1 MPSAIAYTRVSR
13 GGPRENSSGL
23 DAQRH
28 QIEKFASDRGFD
40 ILKVYSEICAYRGKI
55 NKVTRPALFSAMSY
69 SMRNNTYIFVAS
81 FDRITQAPATVQNRA
96 KYKSLK
102 FISAKPDESNDS
114 SLPVIDIIQ
123 RNRREKI
130 SSSTKSALA
139 ALQALGV
146 KLGNVKNL
154 EVVRGRGSE
163 TNKQLAK
170 QRLSEFEILL
180 AEARSLGARTDK
192 EVAAKFNE
200 LGHLP
205 ARGGQW
211 TAENIA
217 SFRGK
222 LRASKIGGGPSSK
235 GVVHKPRPLADSNR
249 QLTPDGVERVKKAM
263 ATEGWKPG
271 TTGKLMAELGFNR
284 FDTTMSLKGRSP
296 IKKEHLD
303 ALEAWIAKKEATV

>member
-1 MPSAIAYTRVSR
+1 
-13 GGPRENSSGL
+13 
-23 DAQRH
+23 
-28 QIEKFASDRGFD
+28 
-40 ILKVYSEICAYRGKI
+40 LKA
-55 NKVTRPALFSAMSY
+55 
-69 SMRNNTYIFVAS
+69 NNIYIFVAS
-81 FDRITQAPATVQNRA
+81 FDRISQGKMTVQYRA
-96 KYKSLK
+96 TLK
-102 FISAKPDESNDS
+102 ALNFISAQVDESNDS

-130 SSSTKSALA
+130 SGSTKSALA

-180 AEARSLGARTDK
+180 SEARTLGARTDK

-211 TAENIA
+211 RAENIA

-222 LRASKIGGGPSSK
+222 LRASKTGVGPSSK
-235 GVVHKPRPLADSNR
+235 AVVLKPRPLADSNG
-249 QLTPDGVERVKKAM
+249 QLTPDGIERVKKAM
-263 ATEGWKPG
+263 TSEGWKPG
-271 TTGKLMAELGFNR
+271 TKGKLMATLGFNR
-284 FDTTMSLKGRSP
+284 YDTTMPLKGGSP
-296 IKKEHLD
+296 VKKEHLD
-303 ALEAWIAKKEATV
+303 ALEAWIAKKEATA

>member
-180 AEARSLGARTDK
+180 AEARSLGARRTRRSPPNSTSSAISPHAAVSGQRRISRASGANCEPPK
-192 EVAAKFNE
+192 SVAA
-200 LGHLP
+200 LQV
-205 ARGGQW
+205 RGLCINRGLSP
-211 TAENIA
+211 TPIA
-217 SFRGK
+217 S
-222 LRASKIGGGPSSK
+222 SP
-235 GVVHKPRPLADSNR
+235 PTESN
-249 QLTPDGVERVKKAM
+249 E
-263 ATEGWKPG
+263 
-271 TTGKLMAELGFNR
+271 
-284 FDTTMSLKGRSP
+284 
-296 IKKEHLD
+296 
-303 ALEAWIAKKEATV
+303 